1 MTFVFL
7 KGVETLTGRLILGVI
22 LIVLG
27 VYLPTLA

>member
-7 KGVETLTGRLILGVI
+7 KGVERLTGRIVSGVM

-27 VYLPTLA
+27 IYLLTR